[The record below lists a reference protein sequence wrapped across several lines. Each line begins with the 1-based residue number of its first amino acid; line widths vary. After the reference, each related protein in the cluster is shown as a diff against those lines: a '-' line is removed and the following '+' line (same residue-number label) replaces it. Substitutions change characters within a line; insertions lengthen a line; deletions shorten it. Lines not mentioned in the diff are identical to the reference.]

1 MSLAC
6 TTGSMPGMFSEVRAQ
21 DVLSAAQRL
30 SGVARRTTLRRSA
43 GLGDV
48 AGCDVYLKLESE
60 QITGSFKL
68 RGAFNLIASLPE
80 DVRERGIVASSAGNH
95 GLGVAWASHHF
106 GIPATIF
113 VPETAPRVKREGIA
127 ALGATV
133 DAESPHY
140 DAAMERAIAF
150 AAERGATFVHPCT
163 GRDLLAGQGTVAAE
177 ILEEI
182 PELRTLVV
190 PVGGGGLLGGCGALL
205 RNVAPGVRIV
215 GAQSVHTAAMA
226 RSLEAKEIVHIPSV
240 PTLADGLA
248 GDIDDVALDIGMRAL
263 DEIHTVTE
271 EAIGRAIAWLA
282 REEELVVEGAGAV
295 GVAAILERAIAH
307 PDGPLAIVVSGGNID
322 RERHQ
327 SLLERW

>member
-1 MSLAC
+1 
-6 TTGSMPGMFSEVRAQ
+6 MPGMFSEVRAH
-21 DVLSAAQRL
+21 DVISAARRL
-30 SGVARRTTLRRSA
+30 AGVARRTSLRRSTA
-43 GLGDV
+43 LGAV
-48 AGCDVYLKLESE
+48 AGRDVDLKLESE

-68 RGAFNLIASLPE
+68 RGAYNLIASLSE
-80 DVRERGIVASSAGNH
+80 EVRERGIVASSAGNH
-95 GLGVAWASHHF
+95 GLGVAWAAHHF

-150 AAERGATFVHPCT
+150 AEERGATFVHPCP

-177 ILEEI
+177 ILEEL
-182 PELRTLVV
+182 PALRTLVV

-215 GAQSVHTAAMA
+215 GAQSVNTAAMA

-248 GDIDDVALDIGMRAL
+248 GDIDDIALDIGLHAL

-271 EAIGRAIAWLA
+271 EALGRAIAWLA
-282 REEELVVEGAGAV
+282 REEALVVEGAGAV
-295 GVAAILERAIAH
+295 GVAAILEQEVARR
-307 PDGPLAIVVSGGNID
+307 DGPLAIVVSGGNID
-322 RERHQ
+322 RERHE

>member
-1 MSLAC
+1 
-6 TTGSMPGMFSEVRAQ
+6 MPGMFSEVRAH
-21 DVLSAAQRL
+21 DVLSAARRL
-30 SGVARRTTLRRSA
+30 AGVARHTALRRSTA
-43 GLGDV
+43 LGAI

-68 RGAFNLIASLPE
+68 RGAYNLIASLPD
-80 DVRERGIVASSAGNH
+80 DVRERGVVASSAGNH

-140 DAAMERAIAF
+140 DAAMERAIVF
-150 AAERGATFVHPCT
+150 AEERGATFVHPCT

-177 ILEEI
+177 VLEEL

-215 GAQSVHTAAMA
+215 GAQSVNTAAMA
-226 RSLEAKEIVHIPSV
+226 RSLEAKAIVHIPSV

-248 GDIDDVALDIGMRAL
+248 GDIDDIALDIGLQAL
-263 DEIHTVTE
+263 DEIHTVAE

-295 GVAAILERAIAH
+295 GVAAILEHEVAR
-307 PDGPLAIVVSGGNID
+307 PEGPLAIVVSGGNID
-322 RERHQ
+322 RERHE

>member
-1 MSLAC
+1 
-6 TTGSMPGMFSEVRAQ
+6 MFSEVRAH
-21 DVLSAAQRL
+21 DVLSAARRL
-30 SGVARRTTLRRSA
+30 AGVARRTSLRRSTA
-43 GLGDV
+43 LGDV

-68 RGAFNLIASLPE
+68 RGAYNLIASLPE
-80 DVRERGIVASSAGNH
+80 EVRERGIVASSAGNH

-150 AAERGATFVHPCT
+150 AEERGATFVHPCT

-177 ILEEI
+177 ILEEL

-215 GAQSVHTAAMA
+215 GAQSVNTAAMA

-248 GDIDDVALDIGMRAL
+248 GDIDDIALDIGLHAL

-271 EAIGRAIAWLA
+271 EALGRAIAWLA
-282 REEELVVEGAGAV
+282 REEALVVEGAGAV
-295 GVAAILERAIAH
+295 GVAAILEQEVARR
-307 PDGPLAIVVSGGNID
+307 DGPLAIVVSGGNID
-322 RERHQ
+322 RERHE

>member
-1 MSLAC
+1 
-6 TTGSMPGMFSEVRAQ
+6 MFSETRAD
-21 DVLSAAQRL
+21 DVLAAAKRIA
-30 SGVARRTTLRRSA
+30 GVTRRTTLRRSA
-43 GLGDV
+43 GLGSV
-48 AGCDVYLKLESE
+48 ASCDVFLKLESE

-68 RGAFNLIASLPE
+68 RGAFNLISELPAE
-80 DVRERGIVASSAGNH
+80 ARERGVVASSAGNH

-113 VPETAPRVKREGIA
+113 VPKTAPRVKREGIA

-133 DAESPHY
+133 DAESPNY

-163 GRDLLAGQGTVAAE
+163 GRALLAGQGTVAAE
-177 ILEEI
+177 ILEDL
-182 PELRTLVV
+182 PDLGTLIV

-205 RNVAPGVRIV
+205 RKAAPGVRII
-215 GAQSVHTAAMA
+215 GAQSENTAAMA
-226 RSLEAKEIVHIPSV
+226 RSLEARELVHIPSV

-248 GDIDDVALDIGMRAL
+248 GDIDDVAYDIGLHAL

-271 EAIGRAIAWLA
+271 DAIGRAIAWLA

-295 GVAAILERAIAH
+295 GVAALLERIVNR
-307 PDGPLAIVVSGGNID
+307 PDGPVAVVVSGGNID
-322 RERHQ
+322 RERHET
-327 SLLERW
+327 LLERW

>member
-1 MSLAC
+1 
-6 TTGSMPGMFSEVRAQ
+6 MPDMFSETQAG
-21 DVLSAAQRL
+21 DVLAAARRIA
-30 SGVARRTTLRRSA
+30 GVARRTTLRRSPA
-43 GLGDV
+43 LGAI
-48 AGCDVYLKLESE
+48 AGCDVFLKLESE

-68 RGAFNLIASLPE
+68 RGAFNLISALPE
-80 DVRERGIVASSAGNH
+80 DARERGVVASSAGNH

-133 DAESPHY
+133 DAESPNY
-140 DAAMERAIAF
+140 DVAMERAIAF

-163 GRDLLAGQGTVAAE
+163 GRALLAGQGTVAAE
-177 ILEEI
+177 ILEDL

-205 RNVAPGVRIV
+205 RNIAPGVRIV
-215 GAQSVHTAAMA
+215 GAQSENTAAMA

-248 GDIDDVALDIGMRAL
+248 GDIDEIALDIGLHAL
-263 DEIHTVTE
+263 DEIHTLTE

-295 GVAAILERAIAH
+295 GVAAILERAVNR
-307 PDGPLAIVVSGGNID
+307 PDGPVAVVVSGGNID
-322 RERHQ
+322 SERHEA
-327 SLLERW
+327 LLERW

>member
-1 MSLAC
+1 
-6 TTGSMPGMFSEVRAQ
+6 MPGMFSEVRAH
-21 DVLSAAQRL
+21 DVLSAARRL
-30 SGVARRTTLRRSA
+30 AGVARRTSLRRSTA
-43 GLGDV
+43 LGDV

-68 RGAFNLIASLPE
+68 RGAYNLIASLPE
-80 DVRERGIVASSAGNH
+80 EVRERGIVASSAGNH

-150 AAERGATFVHPCT
+150 AEERGATFVHPCT

-177 ILEEI
+177 ILEEL

-215 GAQSVHTAAMA
+215 GAQSVNTAAMA

-240 PTLADGLA
+240 PTLADGRA
-248 GDIDDVALDIGMRAL
+248 GDIDDIALDIGLHAL

-271 EAIGRAIAWLA
+271 EALGRAIAWLA

-295 GVAAILERAIAH
+295 GVAAILEQEVARR
-307 PDGPLAIVVSGGNID
+307 DGPLAIVVSGGNID
-322 RERHQ
+322 RERHE

>member
-1 MSLAC
+1 
-6 TTGSMPGMFSEVRAQ
+6 MPGMFSEVRAH
-21 DVLSAAQRL
+21 DVLSAARRL
-30 SGVARRTTLRRSA
+30 AGVARRTTLRRSTA
-43 GLGDV
+43 LGEV

-68 RGAFNLIASLPE
+68 RGAYNLIASLPE
-80 DVRERGIVASSAGNH
+80 EVRERGIVASSAGNH
-95 GLGVAWASHHF
+95 GLGVAWAAHHF

-150 AAERGATFVHPCT
+150 AEERGATFVHPCT

-177 ILEEI
+177 ILEEL

-215 GAQSVHTAAMA
+215 GAQSVNTAAMA

-248 GDIDDVALDIGMRAL
+248 GDIDDIAFDIGLHAL

-271 EAIGRAIAWLA
+271 EALGRAIAWLA

-295 GVAAILERAIAH
+295 GVAAILEHEVAR

-322 RERHQ
+322 RERHE

>member
-1 MSLAC
+1 
-6 TTGSMPGMFSEVRAQ
+6 MPGMFSELRAG
-21 DVLSAAQRL
+21 DVLSAARHL
-30 SGVARRTTLRRSA
+30 AGVTRRTTLRRSTA
-43 GLGDV
+43 LGDI
-48 AGCDVYLKLESE
+48 AGCEVHLKLESE
-60 QITGSFKL
+60 QVTGSFKL
-68 RGAFNLIASLPE
+68 RGAFNLISSLPDE
-80 DVRERGIVASSAGNH
+80 VRERGVVASSAGNH

-127 ALGATV
+127 ALGAAV
-133 DAESPHY
+133 DADSPNY

-150 AAERGATFVHPCT
+150 ARERGATFVHPCT

-177 ILEEI
+177 ILEDL

-205 RNVAPGVRIV
+205 RNVAPGVRII
-215 GAQSVHTAAMA
+215 GAQSEHTAAMA

-248 GDIDDVALDIGMRAL
+248 GDIDDVALDIGLHAL
-263 DEIHTVTE
+263 DAIHTVTE
-271 EAIGRAIAWLA
+271 DAIGRAIAWLA

-295 GVAAILERAIAH
+295 GVAAILESVIVH
-307 PDGPLAIVVSGGNID
+307 PEGPLAVVVSGGNID
-322 RERHQ
+322 RERHE

>member
-1 MSLAC
+1 
-6 TTGSMPGMFSEVRAQ
+6 MPGMFSELRAG
-21 DVLSAAQRL
+21 DVLSAARHL
-30 SGVARRTTLRRSA
+30 AGVTRRTTLRRSTA
-43 GLGDV
+43 LGYI
-48 AGCDVYLKLESE
+48 AGCEVHLKLESE
-60 QITGSFKL
+60 QVTGSFKL
-68 RGAFNLIASLPE
+68 RGAFNLISSLPDE
-80 DVRERGIVASSAGNH
+80 VRERGVVASSAGNH

-127 ALGATV
+127 ALGAAV
-133 DAESPHY
+133 DADSPNY

-150 AAERGATFVHPCT
+150 ARERGATFVHPCT

-177 ILEEI
+177 ILEDL

-205 RNVAPGVRIV
+205 RNVAPGVRII
-215 GAQSVHTAAMA
+215 GAQSEHTAAMA

-248 GDIDDVALDIGMRAL
+248 GDIDDVALDIGLHAL
-263 DEIHTVTE
+263 DAIHTVTE
-271 EAIGRAIAWLA
+271 DAIGRAIAWLA

-295 GVAAILERAIAH
+295 GVAAILESVIVH
-307 PDGPLAIVVSGGNID
+307 PEGPLAVVVSGGNID
-322 RERHQ
+322 RERHE

>member
-1 MSLAC
+1 
-6 TTGSMPGMFSEVRAQ
+6 MPGMFSEVRAE
-21 DVLSAAQRL
+21 DVRSAARRL
-30 SGVARRTTLRRSA
+30 AGVARRTTLRRSA
-43 GLGDV
+43 ALGEI
-48 AGCDVYLKLESE
+48 AGSEVYLKLECE

-68 RGAFNLIASLPE
+68 RGAFNLIASLPVE
-80 DVRERGIVASSAGNH
+80 ARERGVVASSAGNH

-113 VPETAPRVKREGIA
+113 VPASAPRVKREGIA
-127 ALGATV
+127 ALGAVV

-150 AAERGATFVHPCT
+150 AQEREATFVHPCT

-177 ILEEI
+177 ILEEL

-190 PVGGGGLLGGCGALL
+190 PVGGGGLLGGCGAIV
-205 RNVAPGVRIV
+205 REVAPEVRII
-215 GAQSVHTAAMA
+215 GSQSEHTAAMA
-226 RSLEAKEIVHIPSV
+226 RSLEAREVVHIPSV

-248 GDIDDVALDIGMRAL
+248 GDIDDVALDIGLHAL
-263 DEIHTVTE
+263 DAIHTVTE

-282 REEELVVEGAGAV
+282 REEGLVVEGAGAV
-295 GVAAILERAIAH
+295 GVAAILERVIEE
-307 PDGPLAIVVSGGNID
+307 PEGPLAIVVSGGNID
-322 RERHQ
+322 RERHE